1 MEIIRYKET
10 DSTNLRA
17 KEAGNKGVSADTLFI
32 ADKQTAGVG
41 RRGRSWESPE
51 GENIYMSLLLNPD
64 IEPSKAPMLTLVMA
78 AAVAEGIRNVW
89 LKMND
94 EFLIHGH
101 KEGVIVRDCGGE
113 ADINKIPN
121 IQIKW
126 PNDIIINKKKVCG
139 ILTEMALDGTVIK
152 NVVIGVGINVNQKE
166 FVPELKDKATSL
178 LLENS
183 VAQDREFDREAIIS
197 AVLEEFYKYYDGF
210 LRAGDLSYLQER
222 YNQMLVN
229 RDAEVVIH
237 EPGNEYKAHAI
248 GINEQGE
255 LVVGFADGTRQN
267 IYAGE
272 VSVRGVY
279 GYV

>member
-17 KEAGNKGVSADTLFI
+17 KEAGNKGVSVDTLFI

-51 GENIYMSLLLNPD
+51 GENIYLSLLLKTD

-78 AAVAEGIRNVW
+78 VAVAEGI
-89 LKMND
+89 K
-94 EFLIHGH
+94 
-101 KEGVIVRDCGGE
+101 
-113 ADINKIPN
+113 KICN
-121 IQIKW
+121 LDVQIKW
-126 PNDIIINKKKVCG
+126 PNDIILNKKKVCG
-139 ILTEMALDGTVIK
+139 ILTEMTLEGTAIK
-152 NVVIGVGINVNQKE
+152 YVVIGVGINVNQKE
-166 FVPELKDKATSL
+166 FVPELRDKATSL
-178 LLENS
+178 LLETSGEN
-183 VAQDREFDREAIIS
+183 DRELDRETIIS
-197 AVLEEFYKYYDGF
+197 SVLEEFYQYYDGF
-210 LRAGDLSYLQER
+210 LRAGDLSYLQET

-229 RDAEVVIH
+229 RDTEVMIH
-237 EPGNEYKAHAI
+237 EPGNEYIAHAI

-255 LVVGFADGTRQN
+255 LVVELTDGKRQN

-272 VSVRGVY
+272 VSVRGIY

>member
-1 MEIIRYKET
+1 MEIVRYKET

-17 KEAGNKGVSADTLFI
+17 KEAGNKGVSVDTLFI

-51 GENIYMSLLLNPD
+51 GENIYMSLLLKPD
-64 IEPSKAPMLTLVMA
+64 MEPSKAPMLTLVMA
-78 AAVAEGIRNVW
+78 VAVAEGIKKVCEI
-89 LKMND
+89 D
-94 EFLIHGH
+94 T
-101 KEGVIVRDCGGE
+101 
-113 ADINKIPN
+113 
-121 IQIKW
+121 QIKW
-126 PNDIIINKKKVCG
+126 PNDIVLNKKKVCG
-139 ILTEMALDGTVIK
+139 ILTEMALDGTEIK
-152 NVVIGVGINVNQKE
+152 YVVIGVGINVNQKTFSE
-166 FVPELKDKATSL
+166 ELSDKATSL
-178 LLENS
+178 SLEFS
-183 VAQDREFDREAIIS
+183 QEFDRKTIIS
-197 AVLEEFYKYYDGF
+197 AVLDEFYQYYDGF

-237 EPGNEYKAHAI
+237 EPGNEYIAHAI

-255 LVVGFADGTRQN
+255 LVVETKDGVQHT